1 MSTHYAIVGIKK
13 LKTLGNI
20 KGVIDH
26 MTRARET
33 PNSNGKENDV
43 LKEVLPFEEIKAE
56 IASYMPRKNAVLC
69 YELLLTSGKSY
80 FDGKTE
86 EEIREWE
93 LASLAWASDKFG
105 KDSLLGC
112 ICHRDEACPH
122 LSILVLPVHEGKL
135 NARFYTGNK
144 SLMRALWTEYAE
156 AMRPFGLERGREYSP
171 AKHKDIK
178 SYYADIN
185 ESNKKARARKVKAEE
200 MPSPGLKDHANPKQY
215 ACDCVNALTKELQ
228 EENAH
233 LLQRMES
240 LKKELEQITHRT
252 AKERQAYQTMKEN
265 PALYVELEQ
274 ALAEEKQKSQDSY
287 SKGYADG
294 QATET
299 ERAEKYKALA
309 MKNGMA
315 YAELE
320 GAITKFFKDCIG
332 ETSPLRKTNKAPAY
346 FKDFPALC
354 KNVSMDMGAISK
366 KMKGFE
372 RNRTKGIE
380 NTL

>member
-1 MSTHYAIVGIKK
+1 MSTNYAIVGIKK

-171 AKHKDIK
+171 AKHKDIQA
-178 SYYADIN
+178 YYADIN
-185 ESNKKARARKVKAEE
+185 KSNRKAKAKRVKAED

-215 ACDCVNALTKELQ
+215 ASDCVNYATKLLQ
-228 EENAH
+228 DENAH
-233 LLQRMES
+233 LLQEIDN
-240 LKKELEQITHRT
+240 LKNELEGVTSRT
-252 AKERQAYQTMKEN
+252 AKERQAYQTMKES
-265 PALYVELEQ
+265 PAVYVEMEQ

-287 SKGYADG
+287 RKGYADG